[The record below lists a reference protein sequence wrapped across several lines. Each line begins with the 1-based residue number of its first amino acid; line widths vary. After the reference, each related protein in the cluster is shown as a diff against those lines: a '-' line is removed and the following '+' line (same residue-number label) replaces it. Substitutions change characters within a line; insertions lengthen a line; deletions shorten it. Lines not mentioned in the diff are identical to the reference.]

1 MRPTR
6 PPPGTTTRPT
16 APCPPSP
23 RPAGPTRSIGT
34 AAVAV
39 TIILPGLLCREL
51 GRVSCSP
58 ATRPGAAAFHPGARL
73 PTDRPTTAR
82 ASSNRDPEAT
92 IPPQA
97 SPQASRDYAE
107 SYLCLLYTSDAA
119 DDLLC
124 VDLGGR

>member
-73 PTDRPTTAR
+73 PTDRPIDRLPPEPVPTETRRRPSPRRQAPRPAGTTPRPRSTRCPR
-82 ASSNRDPEAT
+82 AV
-92 IPPQA
+92 
-97 SPQASRDYAE
+97 
-107 SYLCLLYTSDAA
+107 SYTHL
-119 DDLLC
+119 
-124 VDLGGR
+124 